1 MKIKEYLKR
10 NRLIGD
16 GAFGT
21 YFSEL
26 TGRVSTSSEHA
37 NITNPHLVK
46 EVHEKYIKA
55 GAGLIRTNTFSANSL
70 TLNVDRETQR
80 QIITEGYRLAKEA
93 AEESG
98 KTVFVAGDIGPI
110 SENLNLD
117 SNLILEEYKF
127 ICDTFLE
134 CGADILLFETF
145 SNLKYIK
152 PLAEYVCNK
161 KDVFIMTQFVV
172 NRYGYTKL
180 GLSASR
186 LIEKIKKI
194 PEISSVGFNCG
205 IGAGHMYGVLK
216 KLDLRIDKYISVMP
230 NSGYPELLQDRTVY
244 LDNSK
249 YFAKKMSDI
258 SQLGIDIIGG
268 CCGTNPS
275 YIEHTVAL
283 VDTVKSIYKN
293 IGKVYEKPLVN
304 TEDMPNTF
312 VEKLKSGKKVIAV
325 ELDPPYDAKFDRI
338 MEGANILKA
347 NAIDM
352 LTFADSPMGRARVD
366 SILTSIKVMQEVEIP
381 VMPHI
386 SCRDRNMIAMRA
398 QLLGAYINNIRNL
411 LIVTGDPI
419 ASSDRGEVTS
429 VFDFNSI
436 RLMEF
441 LKEMNLEHFTSEP
454 VFYGGSLNQGRAN
467 LDGEINR
474 MKKKIDAGASYLL
487 TQPIFSDKDIENIKY
502 IKTKV
507 DTKILCGIMPLVS
520 YRNASFIQ
528 NEITG
533 IHVPDY
539 VVNKF
544 ATDMSRKEGEA
555 VGVNIAR
562 EVMEKLSDIADGYY
576 FMLPFN
582 RVHLFEECLMKEE

>member
-10 NRLIGD
+10 NKLIGD

-26 TGRVSTSSEHA
+26 TGRVNTVSEHA

-46 EVHEKYIKA
+46 EVHKRYIEA

-70 TLNVDRETQR
+70 TLNVDRETQK

-93 AEESG
+93 AQESG
-98 KTVFVAGDIGPI
+98 KTVFVAADIGPI
-110 SENLNLD
+110 PENLNSD
-117 SNLILEEYKF
+117 SNLVLEEYKF

-145 SNLKYIK
+145 SNLNYIK
-152 PLAEYVCNK
+152 PLAEYVNHK
-161 KDVFIMTQFVV
+161 KDVFLMTQFVV

-180 GLSASR
+180 GLSASK
-186 LIEKIKKI
+186 LIDSIKKI

-205 IGAGHMYGVLK
+205 IGAGHMHGILK

-249 YFAKKMSDI
+249 YFSERMKDI
-258 SQLGIDIIGG
+258 SELGIDILGG

-275 YIEHTVAL
+275 YIEETTAL
-283 VDTVKSIYKN
+283 VDTVKGIYKN
-293 IGKVYEKPLVN
+293 IGKVYINPTNKADEVTN
-304 TEDMPNTF
+304 NFYD
-312 VEKLKSGKKVIAV
+312 KLKAGKKVIAV
-325 ELDPPYDAKFDRI
+325 ELDPPYDARFDRI

-347 NAIDM
+347 VGVDM

-398 QLLGAYINNIRNL
+398 QLLGAYINNIRNM

-419 ASSDRGEVTS
+419 ASSDRDEITS

-441 LKEMNLEHFTSEP
+441 IKEMNLEHFSSEP
-454 VFYGGSLNQGRAN
+454 IFYGGSLNQGRVN

-474 MKKKIDAGASYLL
+474 MKKKINAGASYFL
-487 TQPIFSDKDIENIKY
+487 TQPIFSDQDVENINY
-502 IKTKV
+502 IKSKV
-507 DTKILCGIMPLVS
+507 DAKIVCGIMPLVS

-539 VVNKF
+539 IVDKF
-544 ATDMSRKEGEA
+544 DPDMSRKDGET
-555 VGVNIAR
+555 VGVNIVR
-562 EVMEKLSDIADGYY
+562 KVMEKLSDVADGYY

-582 RVHLFEECLMKEE
+582 RVHLVERCLEKGE

>member
-10 NRLIGD
+10 NKLIGD

-26 TGRVSTSSEHA
+26 TGRVNTVSEHA

-46 EVHEKYIKA
+46 EVHKRYIEA

-70 TLNVDRETQR
+70 TLNVDRETQK

-93 AEESG
+93 AQESG
-98 KTVFVAGDIGPI
+98 KTVFVAADIGPI
-110 SENLNLD
+110 PENLNSD
-117 SNLILEEYKF
+117 SNLVLEEYKF

-145 SNLKYIK
+145 SNLNYIK
-152 PLAEYVCNK
+152 PLAEYVNHK
-161 KDVFIMTQFVV
+161 KDVFLMTQFVV

-180 GLSASR
+180 GLSASK
-186 LIEKIKKI
+186 LIDSIKKI

-205 IGAGHMYGVLK
+205 IGAGHMHGILK

-249 YFAKKMSDI
+249 YFSERMKDI
-258 SQLGIDIIGG
+258 SELGIDILGG

-275 YIEHTVAL
+275 YIEETTAL
-283 VDTVKSIYKN
+283 VDTVKGIYKN
-293 IGKVYEKPLVN
+293 IGKVYIKPTNKADEVTN
-304 TEDMPNTF
+304 NFYD
-312 VEKLKSGKKVIAV
+312 KLKAGKKVIAV
-325 ELDPPYDAKFDRI
+325 ELDPPYDARFDRI

-347 NAIDM
+347 VGVDM

-398 QLLGAYINNIRNL
+398 QLLGAYINNIRNM

-419 ASSDRGEVTS
+419 ASSDRDEITS

-441 LKEMNLEHFTSEP
+441 IKEMNLEHFSSEP
-454 VFYGGSLNQGRAN
+454 IFYGGSLNQGRVN

-474 MKKKIDAGASYLL
+474 MKKKINAGASYFL
-487 TQPIFSDKDIENIKY
+487 TQPIFSDQDVENINY
-502 IKTKV
+502 IKSKV
-507 DTKILCGIMPLVS
+507 DAKIVCGIMPLVS

-539 VVNKF
+539 IVDKF
-544 ATDMSRKEGEA
+544 DPDMSRKDGET
-555 VGVNIAR
+555 VGVNIVR
-562 EVMEKLSDIADGYY
+562 KVMEKLSDVADGYY

-582 RVHLFEECLMKEE
+582 RVHLVERCLEKGE

>member
-10 NRLIGD
+10 NKLIGD

-26 TGRVSTSSEHA
+26 TGRVNTVSEHA
-37 NITNPHLVK
+37 NITKPHLVK
-46 EVHEKYIKA
+46 EVHKRYIEA
-55 GAGLIRTNTFSANSL
+55 GASFIRTNTFSANSL
-70 TLNVDRETQR
+70 ILNVDRETQK
-80 QIITEGYRLAKEA
+80 QIIIEGYRLAKEA

-98 KTVFVAGDIGPI
+98 KIVFVAGDIGPI
-110 SENLNLD
+110 PENINLE
-117 SNLILEEYKF
+117 SNYILEEYKF

-134 CGADILLFETF
+134 CGAEIFLFETF
-145 SNLKYIK
+145 SSLKYIQ
-152 PLAEYVCNK
+152 PLVEYVRSK

-180 GLSASR
+180 GLSASK
-186 LIEKIKKI
+186 LIDKIKKI

-205 IGAGHMYGVLK
+205 IGAGHMYGVLE
-216 KLDLRIDKYISVMP
+216 KLDLRMDKYISVMP
-230 NSGYPELLQDRTVY
+230 NSGYPELIQDRTVY

-249 YFAKKMSDI
+249 YFAERMNDI
-258 SQLGIDIIGG
+258 SRLGIDILGG

-275 YIEHTVAL
+275 YIEQTVAL

-293 IGKVYEKPLVN
+293 IGKVYEKPIDKK
-304 TEDMPNTF
+304 EDIPNTF
-312 VEKLKSGKKVIAV
+312 FEKLKSGKKVIAV

-347 NAIDM
+347 SGVDM

-366 SILTSIKVMQEVEIP
+366 SILTGIKVMQEVEVP

-386 SCRDRNMIAMRA
+386 SCRDRNMIAIRA

-419 ASSDRGEVTS
+419 ASSDRDEITS

-441 LKEMNLEHFTSEP
+441 IKEMNFEHFPSEP
-454 VFYGGSLNQGRAN
+454 IFYGGSLNQGRAN
-467 LDGEINR
+467 IDGEINR
-474 MKKKIDAGASYLL
+474 MQKKIKAGASYFL
-487 TQPIFSDKDIENIKY
+487 TQPIFSDEDINNIKY
-502 IKTKV
+502 IKSKA

-520 YRNASFIQ
+520 YRNATFIK

-533 IHVPDY
+533 IHVPES
-539 VVNKF
+539 VVEKF
-544 ATDMSRKEGEA
+544 DPDMTRKEGEK
-555 VGVNIAR
+555 VGVAIAR
-562 EVMEKLSDIADGYY
+562 EVIEKLSDVADGYY

-582 RVHLFEECLMKEE
+582 RVHLVEECLMKEE